1 MLAFKLLAD
10 VCTAIH
16 SVAFLIHAHADKT
29 LFTTVS
35 DLIIDK
41 MIDKFSELLSRL
53 NNSITATKMFLDAA
67 AQKQALGLL
76 TLQDLVKQQEDLAKS
91 SATSVEKLNC
101 ATNPLRLD
109 DAAWPRLAANPLA
122 SVPNAHPPPSP
133 GARPLEIIIFL
144 IRKLHSA

>member
-1 MLAFKLLAD
+1 
-10 VCTAIH
+10 
-16 SVAFLIHAHADKT
+16 
-29 LFTTVS
+29 
-35 DLIIDK
+35 

-109 DAAWPRLAANPLA
+109 DAAWPRLVANPLA
-122 SVPNAHPPPSP
+122 SVPNAQPPPLP
-133 GARPLEIIIFL
+133 RGQAPRNNNIPDPKVAQRVALATKQLL
-144 IRKLHSA
+144 INYSLLDVGEEQHLSAINAQRNM